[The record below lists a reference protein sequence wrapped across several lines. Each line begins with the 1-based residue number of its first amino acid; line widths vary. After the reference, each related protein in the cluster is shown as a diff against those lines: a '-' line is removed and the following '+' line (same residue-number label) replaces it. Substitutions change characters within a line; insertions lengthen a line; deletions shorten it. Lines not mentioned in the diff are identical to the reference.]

1 MKFILFTVLCCMV
14 VLLFMWIR
22 KAGKSDN
29 ELKKP
34 IIRLLWLGIF
44 TVIFQGI
51 FLICRN
57 RLAAS
62 AAVGCY
68 YASIDWLIIAMLS
81 YIEVYTQIFQG
92 RKTVKIVVYGLA
104 VLDTLNFL
112 LNLLFEHVFTLQQT
126 AYKGGYMMWTVNRDT
141 MFFTLHLIF
150 TYVIVLFCVMSLIVK
165 TMQIPSFYWGKYLI
179 VLGLLIAVVFL
190 NAVCML
196 VESPFDISVVL
207 YCLLGIQ
214 ISYYSLFYKPKGLI
228 DSTLALVVADISD
241 AVFCFDL
248 WSKCVY
254 ANKMAEERFGDL
266 AQEESLKV
274 MFEKRIR
281 ENSQNGQESVQY
293 EDKLEIDGKIRV
305 FSVSYHKLFDKK
317 RHYIGCFFTMR
328 DRTEE
333 IEKFKEEH
341 YRITHDR
348 LTGLYNREYF
358 LEVVEKRLAENPY
371 EKYSMVC
378 TNIKGFK
385 LYNDLFG
392 ERMGDEVLKAEA
404 ELLRESTGENNVY
417 GRISGDEFAI
427 FVPTEQ
433 YCPDRFI
440 ENIKQMKERFSS
452 SQYQMHIHIGVYE
465 IDNRTEPVSV
475 MCDKAKL
482 AIEAHSGDYNAI
494 MTYYDRKLLEKSL
507 YERKIVGEFDRA
519 LENGE
524 FCMFLQPQIASDG
537 RLLGAE
543 ALVRWQHP
551 ERGLVFPGDFI
562 ELFEKTGLIYR
573 LDRYMWEMAAA
584 KLQEWKKSGKENL
597 YISVNISAK
606 DFYYMDIYKEV
617 TGLVEKYGISP
628 GSLKLEITETVLM
641 TEMRNQTE
649 LLEHLRSYGFQIEI
663 DDFGSGYSSLNML
676 KNIDVDVVKI
686 DMGFLDETERLERGT
701 SILSSIILLI
711 KKLGMGVIT
720 EGVETKEQVESL
732 MGMGCDMFQ
741 GYYFAKPMPVSAFE
755 EKYGV
760 EE

>member
-1 MKFILFTVLCCMV
+1 MKFFLFTVLCCMV
-14 VLLFMWIR
+14 VFLFAWIR

-44 TVIFQGI
+44 TVITQSV
-51 FLICRN
+51 FLICGSYV
-57 RLAAS
+57 AAS

-68 YASIDWLIIAMLS
+68 YASIDWLVIAMLS
-81 YIEVYTQIFQG
+81 YIEVYTQTFQG
-92 RKTVKIVVYGLA
+92 RKTVKIAVYGLA

-112 LNLLFEHVFTLQQT
+112 LNILYGHVFTLQQT
-126 AYKGGYMMWTVNRDT
+126 VYKGGYTMWTVNRDT
-141 MFFTLHLIF
+141 LFFALHLIF
-150 TYVIVLFCVMSLIVK
+150 TYVIVLFCIMSLIVK
-165 TMQIPSFYWGKYLI
+165 TMQIPSFYRGKYLT
-179 VLGLLIAVVFL
+179 VLGLLITVVFL

-196 VESPFDISVVL
+196 VESPYDISVFL
-207 YCLLGIQ
+207 YCLMGIQ

-228 DSTLALVVADISD
+228 DSTLALVVADIND

-254 ANKMAEERFGDL
+254 TNKMVEETFGKS
-266 AQEESLKV
+266 AQEELVKS
-274 MFEKRIR
+274 MFEEWIC
-281 ENSQNGQESVQY
+281 ENSRKEQESAQY
-293 EDKLEIDGKIRV
+293 EEKLEIDGKLKY
-305 FSVSYHKLFDKK
+305 FNVSYHKLFDKK
-317 RHYIGCFFTMR
+317 HHYIGCFFTMR

-333 IEKFKEEH
+333 IEKFREEH
-341 YRITHDR
+341 YRIAHDR

-358 LEVVEKRLAENPY
+358 FEVVEKQLAENPG

-378 TNIKGFK
+378 SNIKGFK

-392 ERMGDEVLKAEA
+392 EQMGDEVLKAEA
-404 ELLRESTGENNVY
+404 ELLKESVGENTVY

-427 FVPTEQ
+427 FVPTKQ
-433 YCPDRFI
+433 YCADKFI
-440 ENIKQMKERFSS
+440 ENIKRMKERFSS
-452 SQYQMHIHIGVYE
+452 SQYQMHIHLGVYE

-482 AIEAHSGDYNAI
+482 AIESHSGDYNAI

-519 LENGE
+519 LEDRE

-537 RLLGAE
+537 SLLGAE

-584 KLQEWKKSGKENL
+584 KLQEWKKSGRENL

-606 DFYYMDIYKEV
+606 DFYYMDIYKEM

-628 GSLKLEITETVLM
+628 VSLKLEITETVLM

-649 LLEHLRSYGFQIEI
+649 LLESLRSYGFQIEI

-686 DMGFLDETERLERGT
+686 DMGFLDETERQERGT

-720 EGVETKEQVESL
+720 EGVETREQVESL

-741 GYYFAKPMPVSAFE
+741 GYYFAKPMPVLAFE

-760 EE
+760 